1 MRIIALVALLSAFPP
16 LTTDMYLPAL
26 PTMAEDFAVP
36 LGIINMTL
44 MIFFILFSVS
54 TLFWGPLSD
63 KYGRKPILIWGTG
76 IFCLATVGCIFSP
89 NVYVLIFFR
98 GIEAIGGGAAVA
110 VALAILKDLYGP
122 QERDKAIATVSTIM
136 AVAPIVAPIIGAAL
150 LSVTSWRGIFVA
162 LLVLGLI
169 SFVSCLMMKET
180 LTEPSDRGILESF
193 GRLRMIY
200 TNRTFAALLLLVSLP
215 MIGILGFIGTSS
227 MILINGFGV
236 SEQFFSYCF
245 ALNALFFPLG
255 PLLYIFLT
263 RHFSPKNIIHGCNLV
278 MIIAGVVTIVFGSL
292 GPLIFILTIIPFSL
306 ALSTAK
312 PPCTNLVM
320 EEAGNDAGS
329 ASALLGCLFSVFSSV
344 GIMIASLDWS
354 NRIVALG
361 VMITVT
367 GIVSF
372 FMWLKL
378 QKVYLKISPAQ

>member
-1 MRIIALVALLSAFPP
+1 
-16 LTTDMYLPAL
+16 MYLPAL

-36 LGIINMTL
+36 LGVINMTL
-44 MIFFILFSVS
+44 MVFFILFSVS
-54 TLFWGPLSD
+54 ILFWGPLSD
-63 KYGRKPILIWGTG
+63 KFGRKPILVWGTG
-76 IFCLATVGCIFSP
+76 IFCFATIGCIFSP
-89 NVYVLIFFR
+89 NVYALIFFR
-98 GIEAIGGGAAVA
+98 GLEAVGGGAAVA
-110 VALAILKDLYGP
+110 MSLAMLKDLYGP

-150 LSVTSWRGIFVA
+150 LSVTSWRGIFAA
-162 LLVLGLI
+162 LLLLGLI
-169 SFVSCLMMKET
+169 SFVSCLTMKET
-180 LTEPSDRGILESF
+180 LAERSDRGILQSF

-200 TNRTFAALLLLVSLP
+200 TNRTFASLLLLVSLP
-215 MIGILGFIGTSS
+215 MVAILGFIGTSS

-263 RHFSPKNIIHGCNLV
+263 RHISPRMIIHGCNLV
-278 MIIAGVVTIVFGSL
+278 MVFAGLGTIFFGSM
-292 GPLIFILTIIPFSL
+292 GPVIFVLTIIPFSL
-306 ALSTAK
+306 ALTTAK

-329 ASALLGCLFSVFSSV
+329 ASALMGCLFSVLSSI
-344 GIMIASLDWS
+344 GILIASLDWP

-372 FMWLKL
+372 LMWLKL
-378 QKVYLKISPAQ
+378 QKVYQKITPALRVDES